1 MIDTMPIKTFFA
13 ILKTVLISQILL
25 IPDYVYSQK
34 ATDWNSWTSFGVNYN
49 MTQSFRIRTK
59 LEYRRKDN
67 FSSHDRWSFNAG
79 TGYKFNKYI
88 ELKGAYEIHH
98 SYNKSGSWSFRHRY
112 NLGAQGFYSIGNMK
126 FSWRERFQQTFDG
139 GKSEKLIRSRIK
151 MDYMLWSTLIVPQ
164 FSIEFFQIL
173 DNGEFPEI
181 FRTRYMPGVKFNI
194 SKQYSVLC
202 FYCRQQQ
209 VFRDKNILGIDFTL
223 NL

>member
-1 MIDTMPIKTFFA
+1 MPIKTFLA

-126 FSWRERFQQTFDG
+126 F
-139 GKSEKLIRSRIK
+139 
-151 MDYMLWSTLIVPQ
+151 
-164 FSIEFFQIL
+164 
-173 DNGEFPEI
+173 
-181 FRTRYMPGVKFNI
+181 
-194 SKQYSVLC
+194 
-202 FYCRQQQ
+202 
-209 VFRDKNILGIDFTL
+209 
-223 NL
+223 